1 MDWTAT
7 MHRLLAETTT
17 VYRKGAPVIVEQ
29 VGDSAVVRFD
39 NYPALPAD
47 QPLSEP
53 PATLLDLHYVWV
65 AVDTAAAEQ
74 RRPELLTLLGD
85 YPDPASLARG
95 PSYLA
100 LGIELDSQEA
110 ALRLIALGAALGVW
124 ALITPRTLG
133 IEGAQADQMASDG
146 YILCSGTRP

>member
-7 MHRLLAETTT
+7 IRRLLAETTT
-17 VYRKGAPVIVEQ
+17 VYRKGAPVIVEHS
-29 VGDSAVVRFD
+29 GSSAVVRFD

-47 QPLSEP
+47 SP

-65 AVDTAAAEQ
+65 AVDLAAAEQ
-74 RRPELLTLLGD
+74 RRPELLTLLSN

-124 ALITPRTLG
+124 ELITPRTLG
-133 IEGAQADQMASDG
+133 IEGAQAEELASSG